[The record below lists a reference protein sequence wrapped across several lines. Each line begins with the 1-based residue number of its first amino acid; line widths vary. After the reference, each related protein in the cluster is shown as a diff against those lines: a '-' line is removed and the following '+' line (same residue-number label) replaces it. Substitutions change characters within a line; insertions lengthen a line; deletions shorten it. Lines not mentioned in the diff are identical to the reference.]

1 MTVYFSQNVVK
12 NCCII
17 CKNINFIVSIFI
29 CVHIYVNFPPLKK
42 VKMTA
47 RIKISSINDGTI
59 KWNVEE
65 KYLKGIK
72 WT

>member
-1 MTVYFSQNVVK
+1 MYADFS
-12 NCCII
+12 
-17 CKNINFIVSIFI
+17 
-29 CVHIYVNFPPLKK
+29 PLKK
-42 VKMTA
+42 VKMPA

-59 KWNVEE
+59 KWDVEE